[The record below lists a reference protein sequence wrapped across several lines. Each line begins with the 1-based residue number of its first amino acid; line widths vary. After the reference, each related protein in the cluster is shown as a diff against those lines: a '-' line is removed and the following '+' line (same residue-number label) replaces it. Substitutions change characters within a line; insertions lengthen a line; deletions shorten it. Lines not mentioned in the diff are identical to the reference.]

1 MITQLAQAIKLPG
14 PSDTPIPIA
23 YPTQFQP
30 FIFQGNQHD
39 TIGYIVSNAFPLI
52 LAFAGLGLLLMLI
65 SAGYT
70 FLTSAGD
77 AKKMEQGKQQLTNA
91 IVGFFIVFAAYWIVQ
106 LTGTIFGLESVTS
119 VFK

>member
-1 MITQLAQAIKLPG
+1 MYTLLAQNLTLPDGSSIKG
-14 PSDTPIPIA
+14 PLNMPLYGSNP
-23 YPTQFQP
+23 
-30 FIFQGNQHD
+30 
-39 TIGYIVSNAFPLI
+39 TIGNILSAAVPLV

-77 AKKMEQGKQQLTNA
+77 AKKMEQGKSRLTNA

-106 LTGTIFGLESVTS
+106 LVGAIFGLESITS

>member
-1 MITQLAQAIKLPG
+1 MSTYLAQAIQLPG
-14 PSDTPIPIA
+14 LNGTPVPINYPSE
-23 YPTQFQP
+23 FKG
-30 FIFQGNQHD
+30 FIGTNG
-39 TIGYIVSNAFPLI
+39 TLGGIVSAAIPLI

-77 AKKMEQGKQQLTNA
+77 AKKMEEGKQRLTFA
-91 IVGFFIVFAAYWIVQ
+91 VVGFLIVFVAFWVVQ
-106 LTGTIFGLESVTS
+106 LTGTIFGLQSITN

>member
-1 MITQLAQAIKLPG
+1 MITHLAQAIILPG
-14 PSDTPIPIA
+14 PNDTSVSID
-23 YPTQFQP
+23 YPPEFSGFAFQ
-30 FIFQGNQHD
+30 N
-39 TIGYIVSNAFPLI
+39 IGGILSNAIPLI

-106 LTGTIFGLESVTS
+106 LTGTIFGLESITS

>member
-1 MITQLAQAIKLPG
+1 MITHLAQAIIIPG
-14 PSDTPIPIA
+14 PNDTPVPIA
-23 YPTQFQP
+23 YPTGFSG
-30 FIFQGNQHD
+30 FVFQGNKG
-39 TIGYIVSNAFPLI
+39 TIGNILSAAVPLV

-77 AKKMEQGKQQLTNA
+77 AKKMEQGKQQMTNA

-106 LTGTIFGLESVTS
+106 LVGTIFGLKSITS

>member
-1 MITQLAQAIKLPG
+1 MITQLAQAIILPG
-14 PSDTPIPIA
+14 PSDTPVPIP
-23 YPTQFQP
+23 YPTGFG
-30 FIFQGNQHD
+30 FAFEQGK
-39 TIGYIVSNAFPLI
+39 IGNILSAATPLI
-52 LAFAGLGLLLMLI
+52 FAFAGLGLLLMLI

-91 IVGFFIVFAAYWIVQ
+91 VVGFFIVFAAYWIVQ
-106 LTGTIFGLESVTS
+106 LTGTIFGLQSITS

>member
-1 MITQLAQAIKLPG
+1 MITQLAQAIQLPG
-14 PSDTPIPIA
+14 PNDTSVSVD
-23 YPTQFQP
+23 YPSEFSK
-30 FIFQGNQHD
+30 FIFQGGN
-39 TIGYIVSNAFPLI
+39 IGDILSKAIPLV

-106 LTGTIFGLESVTS
+106 LTGTIFGLESITS

>member
-1 MITQLAQAIKLPG
+1 MYKLLTQNLTLPG
-14 PSDTPIPIA
+14 VTGTIHGPLGTLVGSSIGSNPTIA
-23 YPTQFQP
+23 N
-30 FIFQGNQHD
+30 ILSSA
-39 TIGYIVSNAFPLI
+39 IPLI
-52 LAFAGLGLLLMLI
+52 FAFAGLGLLIMLI

-106 LTGTIFGLESVTS
+106 LVGTIFGLESINS
-119 VFK
+119 VFPSVP

>member
-1 MITQLAQAIKLPG
+1 MITHLAQQAIQLPG
-14 PSDTPIPIA
+14 PNDASVPIN
-23 YPTQFQP
+23 YPAGFG
-30 FIFQGNQHD
+30 FIFGQGK
-39 TIGYIVSNAFPLI
+39 IGDILSAAVPLI

-77 AKKMEQGKQQLTNA
+77 AKKMEQGKQRLTNA
-91 IVGFFIVFAAYWIVQ
+91 LVGFIIVFAAYWIVQ
-106 LTGTIFGLESVTS
+106 LTGTIFGLESMTS

>member
-1 MITQLAQAIKLPG
+1 MTTQLAQAILLPG
-14 PSDTPIPIA
+14 TGSASVAVDYPSE
-23 YPTQFQP
+23 FSG
-30 FIFQGNQHD
+30 FLFKQG
-39 TIGYIVSNAFPLI
+39 TIGNILSAAVPLI
-52 LAFAGLGLLLMLI
+52 FAFAGLGLLLMLI

-91 IVGFFIVFAAYWIVQ
+91 ITGFFIVFAAYWIVQ
-106 LTGTIFGLESVTS
+106 LTGTIFGLQSITS

>member
-14 PSDTPIPIA
+14 PNGTSVPVN
-23 YPTQFQP
+23 YPSQFSG
-30 FIFQGNQHD
+30 FTFQN
-39 TIGYIVSNAFPLI
+39 IGGILNTAIPLI
-52 LAFAGLGLLLMLI
+52 FAFAGLGLLLMLI

-91 IVGFFIVFAAYWIVQ
+91 VVGFFIVFAAYWIVQ
-106 LTGTIFGLESVTS
+106 LVGIIFKLESIKS
-119 VFK
+119 VFGT

>member
-1 MITQLAQAIKLPG
+1 MITQLAQSIILPG
-14 PSDTPIPIA
+14 PSDTPVPIY
-23 YPTQFQP
+23 YPAGYNFA
-30 FIFQGNQHD
+30 FQGSK
-39 TIGYIVSNAFPLI
+39 IGDILSKAIPLV

-91 IVGFFIVFAAYWIVQ
+91 VVGFFIVFAAYWIVQ
-106 LTGTIFGLESVTS
+106 LTGTIFGLQSITN